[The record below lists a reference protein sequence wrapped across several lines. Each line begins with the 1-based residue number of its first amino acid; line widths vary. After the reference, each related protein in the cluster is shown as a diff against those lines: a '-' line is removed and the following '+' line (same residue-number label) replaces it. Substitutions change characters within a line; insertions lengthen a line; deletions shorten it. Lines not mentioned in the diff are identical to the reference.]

1 MNDERVLQAAIQVLE
16 RKLTHVRMLSI
27 SEAEERR
34 LQAEHPIPPLLPFA
48 HRVVTKPDDQ
58 F

>member
-16 RKLTHVRMLSI
+16 RKLTYVRMLAI
-27 SEAEERR
+27 TEAEERA
-34 LQAEHPIPPLLPFA
+34 LQAEHPIPVLPW
-48 HRVVTKPDDQ
+48 RQSTKPADTPE